1 MGRPDIKMVEGTELG
16 MSPVDIAKT
25 KPADSVIDPLV
36 GSRVSIGGSSII
48 SSSGGGSNHGSIDE
62 NCQGCRKI
70 EMEEKQK
77 EQARRLS
84 EDEGV
89 GLDLDEASLKSGK
102 MVSSHCKVLPSLL
115 SFAPHSYST
124 SISVYGGTKW

>member
-1 MGRPDIKMVEGTELG
+1 
-16 MSPVDIAKT
+16 MSTVDIAKT
-25 KPADSVIDPLV
+25 KPADSVIDPHPLV
-36 GSRVSIGGSSII
+36 GSRASIGGSSIVSSI
-48 SSSGGGSNHGSIDE
+48 VSSSGGGSNNDSSYE

-89 GLDLDEASLKSGK
+89 GLDLDDASLKSGK
-102 MVSSHCKVLPSLL
+102 MVCLLIMSFPPFLPT
-115 SFAPHSYST
+115 YST
-124 SISVYGGTKW
+124 SISVGGGTKW